1 MRNVA
6 KILKDEISRISRREA
21 RSHVDPIGKSH
32 AALKKVV
39 TDLKKRI
46 AVLEK
51 ENRRLMKPKGKD
63 KTESAQTP
71 TQGGVKVRF
80 TSKSIRSLRSRL
92 GLSQSD
98 FAKLVGAA
106 VQSVYLWENKEGVLS
121 LRDKTRQAL
130 LSIRGL
136 GAKEAKE
143 RLAGGETNK

>member
-6 KILKDEISRISRREA
+6 KILKDEISRISRKEA

-63 KTESAQTP
+63 KTESAQKLTE
-71 TQGGVKVRF
+71 GGGKVRF

>member
-6 KILKDEISRISRREA
+6 KILKDEISRISRKEA

-143 RLAGGETNK
+143 RLAGGETKE